1 MKPVKLIAGV
11 VRRQLPLAQPRSKR
25 TFRYLADISGSLHCR
40 VTVIVAVWA
49 LLPGPRRSRRILRR
63 IRILRQWTSN
73 LIVLADMRINRIV
86 LSHWALHCMAELKM
100 VSADMAS
107 ILVDMP
113 LNSMTLVCYALSG
126 NSRVIHLQLLALARV
141 NARVPL
147 LAVVRRRGLASRLAT
162 GIPS

>member
-1 MKPVKLIAGV
+1 M
-11 VRRQLPLAQPRSKR
+11 RQQLPLAQPGSKR
-25 TFRYLADISGSLHCR
+25 TLRHLADIHRIPGSFHCR
-40 VTVIVAVWA
+40 VPVIITVWA
-49 LLPGPRRSRRILRR
+49 LVPGPRRSRRILRR

-86 LSHWALHCMAELKM
+86 LSHWALHCMAELLM
-100 VSADMAS
+100 PLADMAS

-113 LNSMTLVCYALSG
+113 LDSMTLVNYLLPG
-126 NSRVIHLQLLALARV
+126 KRWVIHLQLLVLARV
-141 NARVPL
+141 NARVSL